1 MSGHDFARMPL
12 RDFCVALASRTPTP
26 GGGAVAAVTAAHAA
40 GLVAMVVAYSRGKRA
55 FAEFEAEGEAI
66 ETSLRLSIER
76 ALAAATA
83 DADAYAALNA
93 LWTLP
98 ADDPRRVAGF
108 AAAVEA
114 AIAAPMLVVTL
125 AGELAARARELAGRT
140 AKSLDSDLAIA
151 ADLALAAARAAAWN
165 VRVSLPSLA
174 TEEERLERSHVLER
188 ALSRIAEDVAQVAAL
203 LAARR

>member
-1 MSGHDFARMPL
+1 VNGHDFANATL
-12 RDFCVALASRTPTP
+12 REFCLGLASRTPTP

-40 GLVAMVVAYSRGKRA
+40 GLIAMVVAYSRGKRV
-55 FAEFEAEGEAI
+55 FAEFEEEGEAI
-66 ETSLRLSIER
+66 ETSLRLAIER
-76 ALAAATA
+76 ALAAARA

-93 LWTLP
+93 LGTLP
-98 ADDPRRVAGF
+98 ADDPRRLAGF

-125 AGELAARARELAGRT
+125 AGELAARTRDLAGRT
-140 AKSLDSDLAIA
+140 AKALDSDLAIA

-165 VRVSLPSLA
+165 VRVNLPSLA
-174 TEEERLERSHVLER
+174 TEEERLERGHVLER
-188 ALSRIAEDVAQVAAL
+188 ALTRIAEDVAHVAAL